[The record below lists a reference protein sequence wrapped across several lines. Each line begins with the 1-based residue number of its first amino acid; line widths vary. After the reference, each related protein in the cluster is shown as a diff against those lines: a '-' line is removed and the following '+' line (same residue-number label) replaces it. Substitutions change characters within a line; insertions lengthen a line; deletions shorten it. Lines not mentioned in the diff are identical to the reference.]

1 MASEIRVN
9 TFKNRS
15 GLGTVS
21 INDTGASFSG
31 VVTATSGFSGDLTG
45 NSIVVGDKFINSSG
59 VGIGTTDTTGRNAG
73 VGTAIG
79 TLIYNT
85 TVNTV
90 QTWIGSQW
98 ANLYDPVKLN
108 SITGSLLVGTETT
121 LTLTGTNFGPVGNI
135 TVNFSGGSLNEN
147 ITGQITVENT
157 TGIVTTTSAVFD
169 AVSSGDNITIRF
181 TNSEGLES
189 SSQSITAKTP
199 PVGGATTT
207 TYESGGTNY
216 RSHTFTTSGS
226 FVVSPTYP
234 VTVDYLIV
242 AGGGGAGRD
251 QAGGGGAGGLIF
263 EPGQTITAG
272 SYTVTI
278 GAGGASAIDSASAPS
293 SGEDTTFLGLT
304 ALGGGPG
311 SYGNTNSI
319 SKDGG
324 SGGGGDGEGR
334 NPSGG
339 TGLQFSSTDGGY
351 GNDGGD
357 GANPGAAGGGGGAG
371 SAGSNANGSNGGAGG
386 DGLKEV
392 TVSGTIYNFATIFG
406 TNYGELI
413 SGEAWFAGGGG
424 GADDPGNVSASGGK
438 GGGGDATTSST
449 DPAGED
455 GAINTGGGGGGSWSS
470 GLSGGS
476 GGSGIVIIRYAI

>member
-1 MASEIRVN
+1 MSIVRTN
-9 TFKNRS
+9 NLQNPDSS
-15 GLGTVS
+15 G
-21 INDTGASFSG
+21 INIELTQNGGVILSG
-31 VVTATSGFSGDLTG
+31 VATASAGIEGNLTG
-45 NSIVVGDKFINSSG
+45 NVIGNVTGDVTGDVTASTITVGDKFINSSG

-226 FVVSPTYP
+226 FAVM
-234 VTVDYLIV
+234 D
-242 AGGGGAGRD
+242 
-251 QAGGGGAGGLIF
+251 
-263 EPGQTITAG
+263 
-272 SYTVTI
+272 
-278 GAGGASAIDSASAPS
+278 
-293 SGEDTTFLGLT
+293 
-304 ALGGGPG
+304 
-311 SYGNTNSI
+311 
-319 SKDGG
+319 
-324 SGGGGDGEGR
+324 
-334 NPSGG
+334 
-339 TGLQFSSTDGGY
+339 
-351 GNDGGD
+351 
-357 GANPGAAGGGGGAG
+357 
-371 SAGSNANGSNGGAGG
+371 
-386 DGLKEV
+386 
-392 TVSGTIYNFATIFG
+392 
-406 TNYGELI
+406 
-413 SGEAWFAGGGG
+413 
-424 GADDPGNVSASGGK
+424 
-438 GGGGDATTSST
+438 
-449 DPAGED
+449 
-455 GAINTGGGGGGSWSS
+455 
-470 GLSGGS
+470 
-476 GGSGIVIIRYAI
+476 